1 MILSQLQLTYLC
13 YLEFSL
19 TVLQN
24 YRTTASVLSG
34 KWSNLG
40 QPKKFQKKIYSK
52 KIFKLLANFRTF
64 VIFQGLI
71 HETKNWI
78 VPGYLK
84 NLQSCPI
91 VIFYVLYSNFFY
103 TQITSFFFPRKILVM
118 LKMILTLLF
127 LPQ

>member
-24 YRTTASVLSG
+24 YRTTASARSG
-34 KWSNLG
+34 KWRSLG

-52 KIFKLLANFRTF
+52 KIFKLLKNFRTF

-71 HETKNWI
+71 HEIKD
-78 VPGYLK
+78 
-84 NLQSCPI
+84 
-91 VIFYVLYSNFFY
+91 
-103 TQITSFFFPRKILVM
+103 
-118 LKMILTLLF
+118 
-127 LPQ
+127 